1 MAPGGPMES
10 SRNLTSSDF
19 TSMSSDQLWELYQE
33 VSAKLA
39 DMILVEKA
47 ELEERL
53 RKIQSTNNVIML
65 DRPRER
71 RPYPKVHAKYQNP
84 KNPAETWSGR
94 GKQPRWLAAELRA
107 GEQLDNFLIAS
118 PLARNRQ
125 RIG

>member
-1 MAPGGPMES
+1 MES

-107 GEQLDNFLIAS
+107 GEQLDNFLIAN

>member
-1 MAPGGPMES
+1 MES
-10 SRNLTSSDF
+10 NKEVTPNNF
-19 TSMSSDQLWELYQE
+19 ASMSSDQLWELYQE

-39 DMILVEKA
+39 DIILVEKA

-53 RKIQSTNNVIML
+53 RKIQSTNNIIML

-107 GEQLDNFLIAS
+107 GEQLDNFLIAN
-118 PLARNRQ
+118 PPARNRQ